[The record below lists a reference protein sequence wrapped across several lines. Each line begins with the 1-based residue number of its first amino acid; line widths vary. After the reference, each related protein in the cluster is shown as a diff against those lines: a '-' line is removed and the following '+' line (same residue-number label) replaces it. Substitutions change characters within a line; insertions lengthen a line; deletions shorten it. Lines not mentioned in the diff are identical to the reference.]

1 MRVIGG
7 TIMEEKDLYG
17 PIKELLVEQGF
28 SVKGEVND
36 IDIFA
41 MRKDFSVA
49 VELKTSITLK
59 LIYQAIERQKIAD
72 SVFVGVPKEAIAAHR
87 DSYKFFVTL
96 LKRLEIGLIV
106 VDQNLAKVAFE
117 SGFYDLS
124 ISKARNKSKKELLIK
139 EFTTRKNEKN
149 IGGSK
154 GKTITAYKESVIK
167 IAYQLSKLR
176 VANAKELQDATQIDN
191 VSSILQKNY
200 DGWFN
205 RVNRGNY
212 ELTDL
217 ALSEL
222 PQYRDIYDPEFE
234 DEIEPF

>member
-1 MRVIGG
+1 MLGG
-7 TIMEEKDLYG
+7 FIMEEKELYE
-17 PIKELLVEQGF
+17 PIKTLLIEQGF

-36 IDIFA
+36 VDIFA
-41 MRKDFSVA
+41 MRKDFSVV

-72 SVFVGVPKEAIAAHR
+72 SVFVGIPKEAIQAHR

-106 VDQNLAKVAFE
+106 VDKGLAQVSFE
-117 SGFYDLS
+117 SGFYDLQL
-124 ISKARNKSKKELLIK
+124 SKTRNKKKKELLIK

-154 GKTITAYKESVIK
+154 GKTITAYKENVIK
-167 IAYQLSKLR
+167 IAYALSKLR
-176 VANAKELQDATQIDN
+176 VANAKELQESTQIEQ

-212 ELTDL
+212 ELSPLGET
-217 ALSEL
+217 EL
-222 PQYRDIYDPEFE
+222 PQFRDIYDPEFE
-234 DEIEPF
+234 DEVEPF